1 MVQTATTEPSRAADE
16 RQCLENKGRALA
28 VNLVEDGN
36 QVRVFDRNRE
46 RIMAM
51 SRPTRWNAV
60 YSDFVDDAARAS
72 GRRFRP
78 ERSAPWSFAEL
89 WGKLGDGMKKAA

>member
-51 SRPTRWNAV
+51 S
-60 YSDFVDDAARAS
+60 
-72 GRRFRP
+72 
-78 ERSAPWSFAEL
+78 
-89 WGKLGDGMKKAA
+89 